1 MNQLRSFLKMRLSP
15 RLIRWVH
22 LYWKYI
28 YTLLIRQ
35 NGSSFLFYLG
45 VRFIHSLQLPND
57 QTDHYDDTQASNTTC
72 CDAPIF
78 VICASRNEKLFKKIG
93 LKSFSLRRQDITLVG
108 LKIYPFN
115 SEDKEVCFV
124 PLPDLVLGSLGV
136 IKNVYISTQC

>member
-22 LYWKYI
+22 FTGKPIYI
-28 YTLLIRQ
+28 LLIRQ
-35 NGSSFLFYLG
+35 NGSIFLFYLG
-45 VRFIHSLQLPND
+45 VRFIHSPQLPND
-57 QTDHYDDTQASNTTC
+57 QTDHYDNTRASNTC
-72 CDAPIF
+72 CDEPIF

-93 LKSFSLRRQDITLVG
+93 LKSLSLRRQDITLVG

-115 SEDKEVCFV
+115 SEDKEICFV